1 MFELIELI
9 LSFCL
14 YRLLTLRKMPA
25 ITFSG
30 EIKILF
36 GYGIWY
42 SVVSLLF
49 VLVLHFLK

>member
-1 MFELIELI
+1 MFELISLF

-25 ITFSG
+25 ITYGG
-30 EIKILF
+30 EIKMLF

-42 SVVSLLF
+42 SIISLLF